1 MNAKK
6 LLSIACALGV
16 IAARITPSRIA
27 VAEVPPAAAAAG
39 LNDDSDVV
47 VDAATESVIKGGL
60 RFLAAKQSP
69 TGYWCSRTNN
79 HHAAIT
85 AYVLIAYM
93 SCGNLPG
100 EGEFSKPVQK
110 GMEFLLS
117 CCRPDGYIAHSSG
130 ESNMYGHG
138 IATIALAELYGQTK
152 DPNIRPKLQRA
163 VQLIVNCQNEEGG
176 WRYQPRVADAD
187 LSVTVLQVV
196 ALRAAKNSG
205 LDVPQATID
214 RVVRY
219 VRSCCDRD
227 TGGFRYIPRD
237 MRGPGFARTAAA
249 IYSLQVCGLYD
260 DPMVKNGSKFL
271 FDRFRI
277 RDSEWFTYGN
287 FYAAP
292 AQYMIGGDTW
302 RKWYGRVK
310 PTLIA
315 NVKRSGENFYWQPL
329 DADRGVND
337 IFATSLYTTIL
348 AIPYG
353 YMPIYQR

>member
-1 MNAKK
+1 MIRK
-6 LLSIACALGV
+6 LLNSIVCASLV
-16 IAARITPSRIA
+16 IVTAMPQRVARG
-27 VAEVPPAAAAAG
+27 ELPAAPAPA
-39 LNDDSDVV
+39 DDEVV
-47 VDAATESVIKGGL
+47 VDAATESVIQGAL
-60 RFLAAKQSP
+60 RYLAAKQSA
-69 TGYWCSRTNN
+69 TGYWCSRTHN

-93 SCGNLPG
+93 SSGNLPT
-100 EGEFSKPVQK
+100 EGEFAKTVQK
-110 GMEFLLS
+110 GTEFLLS

-138 IATIALAELYGQTK
+138 IATIALSELYGQTR
-152 DPNIRPKLQRA
+152 DPNVRPKLQRA
-163 VQLIVNCQNEEGG
+163 VTLIVNCQNAEGG

-205 LDVPQATID
+205 LDVPQETID
-214 RVVRY
+214 RAVKY
-219 VRSCCDRD
+219 VRACCDRES
-227 TGGFRYIPRD
+227 GGFRYVPRD

-249 IYSLQVCGLYD
+249 IYSLQVCGLYE

-277 RDSEWFTYGN
+277 RESEWFTYGN

-292 AQYMIGGDTW
+292 AQYMIGGETW
-302 RKWYGRVK
+302 KKWYGRVRS
-310 PTLIA
+310 TLVA
-315 NVKRSGENFYWQPL
+315 NVKRSGENYYWQPL

-337 IFATSLYTTIL
+337 IFATAVYTTIL
-348 AIPYG
+348 AVPYG
-353 YMPIYQR
+353 YLPLYQR